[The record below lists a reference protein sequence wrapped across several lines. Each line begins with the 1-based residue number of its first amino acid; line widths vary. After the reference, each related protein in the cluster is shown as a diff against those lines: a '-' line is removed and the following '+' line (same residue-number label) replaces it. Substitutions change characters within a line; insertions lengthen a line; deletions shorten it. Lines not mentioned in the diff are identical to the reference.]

1 MIRVAN
7 ISEYAADNKTPIRL
21 MIAIEGIILNKP
33 KNTVNSETKFKV
45 EGNPRLLKEKRKKK
59 KLHIGIIVEIP
70 L

>member
-7 ISEYAADNKTPIRL
+7 IREYAADNKTPTRL
-21 MIAIEGIILNKP
+21 MIAIEGMTLNKP
-33 KNTVNSETKFKV
+33 MNTVNSETKFKV
-45 EGNPRLLKEKRKKK
+45 DGNPRLLKEKRKKK